1 MNTKT
6 NSIEGDGSSSVHCS
20 QSAIR
25 PTAAECKQAWDWL
38 KNLAMEENQ
47 HALHVLLEWEYQRR
61 EAKRLTEELEYI
73 GNSGLSAR
81 HLSDLANKA
90 VSSAEHPSAGNPA
103 RTKQQ

>member
-1 MNTKT
+1 MPTPEEKQLKPVA
-6 NSIEGDGSSSVHCS
+6 GSSPVPCS

-47 HALHVLLEWEYQRR
+47 RALHVLLEWEYQRR

-90 VSSAEHPSAGNPA
+90 VSSANDEPIHGEKN
-103 RTKQQ
+103 T